1 MAEDAAEAAAQMEE
15 KLKVEDDAAAESG
28 DDAEEGG
35 DAVAAGG
42 AKKKKK
48 KKKKKKAGGGGAPG
62 SGAAGQTSPPSVPVS
77 VLFNNVF
84 PEGEIQ
90 SYKDD
95 NLWRETSE
103 EKRELERLEKNMYN
117 EVRQCA
123 EVHREVRKYID
134 NWVKPGMKLI
144 DVCETLE
151 DSVRQLIEAR
161 GLEAG
166 IAFPTGCS
174 QNHIAAHWTPN
185 GGDTTVIDKDDVIK
199 FDFGTQINGR
209 IIDCAFTKTFN
220 DMYDPLLEAVREAT
234 ECGIKESGID
244 VRLCDIGEAIEEV
257 MESHTVEIHG
267 KEYEVKCCRNLNG
280 HSIAPYQIHAGK
292 SVPIVRGGDTTRM
305 EEGEFYAIETFGST
319 GKGYVTRNV
328 SFCAHARDGFRIFY
342 RQREWHECRR
352 HEKVSMSVS
361 CDRRVSRARVSNAR
375 RRRFFFCFFLPDRL
389 AARGHAPPFE
399 ARGAPSERSFSSPA
413 PSDDEMSRRSE
424 KQPSW
429 HHSTTCGHPRA
440 PVASISLHIRR
451 RRGFFFFPV
460 FVRAPKTR
468 VPRDVDRDVD
478 RSRLTDRVF
487 HRAFARYVRED
498 LECSHYMK
506 NYDVGHVP
514 LRLPRA
520 KQLLGVIDRNF
531 GTLAFCRRF
540 LDRAGETKYLMALK
554 NLCDNGIIQ
563 PYPPLVD
570 VKGSYVAQYEHT
582 IMLRPTCKEVLT
594 RGDDY

>member
-15 KLKVEDDAAAESG
+15 KLKVEDVAAAESG

-35 DAVAAGG
+35 DAAAAAG

-77 VLFNNVF
+77 VLFNDVF

-151 DSVRQLIEAR
+151 DSVRQLIQAR

-220 DMYDPLLEAVREAT
+220 DMYDPLLDAVREAT

-319 GKGYVTRNV
+319 GKGYVTRNL
-328 SFCAHARDGFRIFY
+328 SFFASARGGFGFFSLSGVLFTRDA
-342 RQREWHECRR
+342 R
-352 HEKVSMSVS
+352 HETGSMTRR
-361 CDRRVSRARVSNAR
+361 DRSLKRASQTRAREGGI
-375 RRRFFFCFFLPDRL
+375 FFGEEPDRL

-399 ARGAPSERSFSSPA
+399 ARGVPSERSFSSPA
-413 PSDDEMSRRSE
+413 PSDDSTRRSE

-440 PVASISLHIRR
+440 PVASISLHIRLR
-451 RRGFFFFPV
+451 RRTLRS
-460 FVRAPKTR
+460 RASAAKTR
-468 VPRDVDRDVD
+468 SALAGLSRDR
-478 RSRLTDRVF
+478 RGRPPTLTDRSF
-487 HRAFARYVRED
+487 SFFGA
-498 LECSHYMK
+498 
-506 NYDVGHVP
+506 
-514 LRLPRA
+514 LPPTRSR
-520 KQLLGVIDRNF
+520 V
-531 GTLAFCRRF
+531 
-540 LDRAGETKYLMALK
+540 RAGTSARTW
-554 NLCDNGIIQ
+554 
-563 PYPPLVD
+563 
-570 VKGSYVAQYEHT
+570 SAAT
-582 IMLRPTCKEVLT
+582 T
-594 RGDDY
+594 

>member
-1 MAEDAAEAAAQMEE
+1 MAEDAAEAAAQMEA

-328 SFCAHARDGFRIFY
+328 SFCAHARDGFRVFY

-375 RRRFFFCFFLPDRL
+375 GRRFFFVFFTGPARRAGSRAAFRGPWRTQREEFFL
-389 AARGHAPPFE
+389 
-399 ARGAPSERSFSSPA
+399 
-413 PSDDEMSRRSE
+413 SRP
-424 KQPSW
+424 Q
-429 HHSTTCGHPRA
+429 
-440 PVASISLHIRR
+440 RR
-451 RRGFFFFPV
+451 RDV
-460 FVRAPKTR
+460 SSVRKAT
-468 VPRDVDRDVD
+468 
-478 RSRLTDRVF
+478 F
-487 HRAFARYVRED
+487 
-498 LECSHYMK
+498 
-506 NYDVGHVP
+506 
-514 LRLPRA
+514 
-520 KQLLGVIDRNF
+520 
-531 GTLAFCRRF
+531 LA
-540 LDRAGETKYLMALK
+540 
-554 NLCDNGIIQ
+554 
-563 PYPPLVD
+563 
-570 VKGSYVAQYEHT
+570 S
-582 IMLRPTCKEVLT
+582 
-594 RGDDY
+594 

>member
-35 DAVAAGG
+35 DAVATGG

-328 SFCAHARDGFRIFY
+328 SFCAHARDGFRAFY
-342 RQREWHECRR
+342 RQREWHERR
-352 HEKVSMSVS
+352 WHETVSMSVS
-361 CDRRVSRARVSNAR
+361 CDWRVSRARVSNAR
-375 RRRFFFCFFLPDRL
+375 RRLFFFYRTGSPRGDTRRLSRPVAHPARGVFPLPPPATTRFFVGPKSNLPGIIVL
-389 AARGHAPPFE
+389 
-399 ARGAPSERSFSSPA
+399 
-413 PSDDEMSRRSE
+413 
-424 KQPSW
+424 
-429 HHSTTCGHPRA
+429 
-440 PVASISLHIRR
+440 
-451 RRGFFFFPV
+451 
-460 FVRAPKTR
+460 
-468 VPRDVDRDVD
+468 
-478 RSRLTDRVF
+478 
-487 HRAFARYVRED
+487 
-498 LECSHYMK
+498 
-506 NYDVGHVP
+506 
-514 LRLPRA
+514 
-520 KQLLGVIDRNF
+520 
-531 GTLAFCRRF
+531 
-540 LDRAGETKYLMALK
+540 RAG
-554 NLCDNGIIQ
+554 IQ
-563 PYPPLVD
+563 ELP
-570 VKGSYVAQYEHT
+570 
-582 IMLRPTCKEVLT
+582 
-594 RGDDY
+594 

>member
-35 DAVAAGG
+35 DAAAAAG

-48 KKKKKKAGGGGAPG
+48 KNKTKTAGGGGAPG

-151 DSVRQLIEAR
+151 DSVRRLIEAR

-220 DMYDPLLEAVREAT
+220 DMYDPLLDAVREAT

-319 GKGYVTRNV
+319 GKGYVARNV
-328 SFCAHARDGFRIFY
+328 RFRA
-342 RQREWHECRR
+342 
-352 HEKVSMSVS
+352 S
-361 CDRRVSRARVSNAR
+361 
-375 RRRFFFCFFLPDRL
+375 
-389 AARGHAPPFE
+389 
-399 ARGAPSERSFSSPA
+399 APSTWFWGF
-413 PSDDEMSRRSE
+413 
-424 KQPSW
+424 W
-429 HHSTTCGHPRA
+429 HD
-440 PVASISLHIRR
+440 
-451 RRGFFFFPV
+451 RRGFH
-460 FVRAPKTR
+460 
-468 VPRDVDRDVD
+468 DR
-478 RSRLTDRVF
+478 
-487 HRAFARYVRED
+487 
-498 LECSHYMK
+498 
-506 NYDVGHVP
+506 
-514 LRLPRA
+514 
-520 KQLLGVIDRNF
+520 
-531 GTLAFCRRF
+531 
-540 LDRAGETKYLMALK
+540 
-554 NLCDNGIIQ
+554 
-563 PYPPLVD
+563 
-570 VKGSYVAQYEHT
+570 
-582 IMLRPTCKEVLT
+582 
-594 RGDDY
+594 

>member
-1 MAEDAAEAAAQMEE
+1 MAPTEEDAAASAMARLEVTNGA
-15 KLKVEDDAAAESG
+15 DDAAAVGDDEGDASG
-28 DDAEEGG
+28 DD
-35 DAVAAGG
+35 DVADDPAGASSAA

-48 KKKKKKAGGGGAPG
+48 KKKKKKTGGGGGGGGGAAG
-62 SGAAGQTSPPSVPVS
+62 SGAAGQTSPPSIPVS
-77 VLFNNVF
+77 KLFNGAY

-90 SYKDD
+90 RYKDD
-95 NLWRETSE
+95 NLWRETNE
-103 EKRELERLEKNMYN
+103 EKRELERLERNMYN

-123 EVHREVRKYID
+123 EVHREVRRYIAD
-134 NWVKPGMKLI
+134 WVKPGMKLI

-151 DSVRQLIEAR
+151 NSVRQLIEER

-220 DMYDPLLEAVREAT
+220 DKYDPLLDAVREAT
-234 ECGIKESGID
+234 ECGIRESGID

-257 MESHTVEIHG
+257 MESHEVELDG
-267 KEYEVKCCRNLNG
+267 KTYQVKCCRNLNG

-292 SVPIVRGGDTTRM
+292 SVPIVRGGETTRM

-319 GKGYVTRNV
+319 GKG
-328 SFCAHARDGFRIFY
+328 
-342 RQREWHECRR
+342 
-352 HEKVSMSVS
+352 
-361 CDRRVSRARVSNAR
+361 
-375 RRRFFFCFFLPDRL
+375 
-389 AARGHAPPFE
+389 
-399 ARGAPSERSFSSPA
+399 
-413 PSDDEMSRRSE
+413 
-424 KQPSW
+424 
-429 HHSTTCGHPRA
+429 
-440 PVASISLHIRR
+440 
-451 RRGFFFFPV
+451 
-460 FVRAPKTR
+460 
-468 VPRDVDRDVD
+468 
-478 RSRLTDRVF
+478 
-487 HRAFARYVRED
+487 YVRED

-514 LRLPRA
+514 LRLPKA

-540 LDRAGETKYLMALK
+540 LDRIGETKYLMALK

>member
-1 MAEDAAEAAAQMEE
+1 MAPTEEDAAASAMARLEVTNGA
-15 KLKVEDDAAAESG
+15 DDAAAAGDDDGDASG
-28 DDAEEGG
+28 DD
-35 DAVAAGG
+35 DVADDPAGAPSAA

-48 KKKKKKAGGGGAPG
+48 KKKKKKTGGGVGGAAG
-62 SGAAGQTSPPSVPVS
+62 SGAAGQTAPPSIPVS
-77 VLFNNVF
+77 KLFNGVY

-90 SYKDD
+90 RYKDD
-95 NLWRETSE
+95 NLWRETNE
-103 EKRELERLEKNMYN
+103 EKRELERLERNMYN

-123 EVHREVRKYID
+123 EVHREVRKYISD
-134 NWVKPGMKLI
+134 WVKPGMKLI

-151 DSVRQLIEAR
+151 NSVRQLIEER

-220 DMYDPLLEAVREAT
+220 DKYDPLLDAVREAT
-234 ECGIKESGID
+234 ECGIRESGID

-257 MESHTVEIHG
+257 MESHEIELNG
-267 KEYEVKCCRNLNG
+267 KTYQVKCCRNLNG

-292 SVPIVRGGDTTRM
+292 SVPIVRGGETTRM

-319 GKGYVTRNV
+319 GKG
-328 SFCAHARDGFRIFY
+328 
-342 RQREWHECRR
+342 
-352 HEKVSMSVS
+352 
-361 CDRRVSRARVSNAR
+361 
-375 RRRFFFCFFLPDRL
+375 
-389 AARGHAPPFE
+389 
-399 ARGAPSERSFSSPA
+399 
-413 PSDDEMSRRSE
+413 
-424 KQPSW
+424 
-429 HHSTTCGHPRA
+429 
-440 PVASISLHIRR
+440 
-451 RRGFFFFPV
+451 
-460 FVRAPKTR
+460 
-468 VPRDVDRDVD
+468 
-478 RSRLTDRVF
+478 
-487 HRAFARYVRED
+487 YVRED

-540 LDRAGETKYLMALK
+540 LDRIGETKYLMALK
-554 NLCDNGIIQ
+554 NLCDNGIVQ

-594 RGDDY
+594 RGNDY